1 MAGEKYS
8 LESPVV
14 LVADD
19 DAMMRFLARESLT
32 QTGFNVCE
40 AVDGAEALKV
50 FEKSSPDIVLLDV
63 NMPNIDG
70 FRVCA
75 AIRKYPGAEQLP
87 ILMITGLDDVDSI
100 RQAYDFGATDFIT
113 KPVNWMILGHRMR
126 YIFRASQAIH
136 ALRRSEEKNR
146 ALLHAIP
153 DAMLRVSKDGRCL
166 EYKGSADFTPTVPT
180 GDVIGRKLQD
190 IFPAGAAESA
200 LCAIGRVF
208 TNEEAHLF
216 ECRVAR
222 NGSHQ
227 DCENRVVLCG
237 SDEALIIV
245 RDITE
250 RKRAEEALR
259 KSEERYALTSKGAN
273 DGLWDWDIQGGD
285 IYYSPR
291 WKAILGYGED
301 EVADSLDEWFNRV
314 HSDDVEQLKIDISAH
329 LDGITMHFQNE
340 HRLLHRDGS
349 HRWVLTR
356 GIALRGGDGKPYRV
370 AGSMSDITE
379 RKRAE
384 RQLIH
389 DAFHDM
395 LTHLPNRAL
404 VLDRLEHALKRS
416 KRNENFLFA
425 VLFLDLDRFKIV
437 NDSLGHEAGDR
448 LLIELAGRLSRCL
461 RPGDTLSRLGGD
473 EFVILLE
480 DIRGDDDVEKVAGRI
495 INMVKDPFV
504 IDGQEVSTTVSIGIA
519 LSSSDYERPEDMLR
533 DADTAMYRAKSLGK
547 SRYEMFDT
555 TMHLNVLNMLRL
567 ENDLRKALDR
577 DQLRIHYQPVV
588 SLENGHVNS
597 VEALLRWYHPER
609 GVIPPMDFIPL
620 AEENGMIIPIGEW
633 VLRTACHQL
642 RLLFEDGFTPL
653 RIAVNISARQLRQHD
668 FAENVV
674 RIIEET
680 GIDARYLE
688 LEITESTIME
698 NPDSAAEKLAKLRE
712 LGVHISLDD
721 FGTGYSSLSYLHRF
735 PINTLKI
742 DRSFIERMGSDA
754 EKFEII
760 RSVVSMA
767 KKMALSV
774 VAEGIETVE
783 QMRTLQELNCGLG
796 QGFLFSRPVGCD
808 DVQKVLRSLND
819 QEGKG
824 TPNS

>member
-1 MAGEKYS
+1 
-8 LESPVV
+8 
-14 LVADD
+14 
-19 DAMMRFLARESLT
+19 
-32 QTGFNVCE
+32 
-40 AVDGAEALKV
+40 
-50 FEKSSPDIVLLDV
+50 
-63 NMPNIDG
+63 
-70 FRVCA
+70 
-75 AIRKYPGAEQLP
+75 
-87 ILMITGLDDVDSI
+87 
-100 RQAYDFGATDFIT
+100 
-113 KPVNWMILGHRMR
+113 
-126 YIFRASQAIH
+126 
-136 ALRRSEEKNR
+136 
-146 ALLHAIP
+146 
-153 DAMLRVSKDGRCL
+153 
-166 EYKGSADFTPTVPT
+166 
-180 GDVIGRKLQD
+180 
-190 IFPAGAAESA
+190 
-200 LCAIGRVF
+200 
-208 TNEEAHLF
+208 
-216 ECRVAR
+216 
-222 NGSHQ
+222 
-227 DCENRVVLCG
+227 
-237 SDEALIIV
+237 
-245 RDITE
+245 
-250 RKRAEEALR
+250 
-259 KSEERYALTSKGAN
+259 
-273 DGLWDWDIQGGD
+273 
-285 IYYSPR
+285 
-291 WKAILGYGED
+291 
-301 EVADSLDEWFNRV
+301 
-314 HSDDVEQLKIDISAH
+314 
-329 LDGITMHFQNE
+329 
-340 HRLLHRDGS
+340 
-349 HRWVLTR
+349 
-356 GIALRGGDGKPYRV
+356 
-370 AGSMSDITE
+370 MSDITE

-480 DIRGDDDVEKVAGRI
+480 DIRGDEDVKKVAERI

-504 IDGQEVSTTVSIGIA
+504 IDGQEVCTTVSIGIA

-547 SRYEMFDT
+547 ARYEMFDT

-609 GVIPPMDFIPL
+609 GVIPPMEFIPL

-653 RIAVNISARQLRQHD
+653 RIAVNISARQLRQGMISPRTWCASSRKPASMH
-668 FAENVV
+668 
-674 RIIEET
+674 
-680 GIDARYLE
+680 GISNS
-688 LEITESTIME
+688 EITESTIME

-783 QMRTLQELNCGLG
+783 QMRNAAGAELWSWP
-796 QGFLFSRPVGCD
+796 GFSFRDLSVAMMCR
-808 DVQKVLRSLND
+808 RS
-819 QEGKG
+819 
-824 TPNS
+824 